1 MRRRWGQVPL
11 LALLLPALVVVIA
24 WGVEGFVVVPPPGGQ
39 WRAGSGSSRSS
50 STTTSRLTRVQMVQ
64 QQQAPPPASVSS
76 SSAAAAP
83 SSTSSSSSG
92 ASFLDAWSLLLKEIR
107 PPTPPDGNR
116 RFTELIRTDRKGRK
130 RTLAP
135 HAKDAELRELIS
147 RLWRQLSPALGY
159 LSEEEVA
166 TVKLALEVSALAHHG
181 QKRKSGE
188 PFIIHPVE
196 VARLLAGM
204 GMDCETV
211 CSGLLHDTAED
222 TDLSLEE
229 IEEIFGEGV
238 RNIVE
243 GETKVSK
250 LAKLGSSPSDYEE
263 TQAENLRSLF
273 LAMTEDYR
281 VIFVKLADRCV
292 ASLRR
297 GGA

>member
-1 MRRRWGQVPL
+1 MVWRL
-11 LALLLPALVVVIA
+11 LWQLLVIVALVLVLLV
-24 WGVEGFVVVPPPGGQ
+24 VEGKGFVLPSASRRQAVG
-39 WRAGSGSSRSS
+39 RADGALR
-50 STTTSRLTRVQMVQ
+50 MVQ
-64 QQQAPPPASVSS
+64 QQVPAPVDPATPSPPPSS
-76 SSAAAAP
+76 SPPP
-83 SSTSSSSSG
+83 SPSG
-92 ASFLDAWSLLLKEIR
+92 AGFLDAWSLLLKEIR
-107 PPTPPDGNR
+107 PATSPGIGR
-116 RFTELIRTDRKGRK
+116 KYTELVRTDRRGRK

-166 TVKLALEVSALAHHG
+166 TVKLALEVSALAHDG

-188 PFIIHPVE
+188 PFINHPME

-211 CSGLLHDTAED
+211 CSGLLHDTVED

-229 IEEIFGEGV
+229 ICSIFGEGV

-250 LAKLGSSPSDYEE
+250 VAKLGSSPADYEE

-281 VIFVKLADRCV
+281 VIFVKLADR
-292 ASLRR
+292 
-297 GGA
+297 

>member
-1 MRRRWGQVPL
+1 
-11 LALLLPALVVVIA
+11 
-24 WGVEGFVVVPPPGGQ
+24 
-39 WRAGSGSSRSS
+39 
-50 STTTSRLTRVQMVQ
+50 MVQ
-64 QQQAPPPASVSS
+64 QQVPPPSTSPPSLVDAPPQSAPPPPPAA
-76 SSAAAAP
+76 SSA
-83 SSTSSSSSG
+83 STP
-92 ASFLDAWSLLLKEIR
+92 SFLDAWSLLLKEIR
-107 PPTPPDGNR
+107 PPPAAPGSNR
-116 RFTELIRTDRKGRK
+116 RFRELIRTDRQGRK

-135 HAKDAELRELIS
+135 HAKDAELRELIV

-229 IEEIFGEGV
+229 IEAIFGEGV

-250 LAKLGSSPSDYEE
+250 LAKLGSSPADYEE

-292 ASLRR
+292 PACVPACMPWHGLV
-297 GGA
+297 GWA